1 MTHANIREKIPR
13 SLNNAFTH
21 FLGLPW
27 SVAKGFDTSC
37 PVSAFIPKEKIPDA
51 QTIELW
57 LKVNSI
63 MKQKGNTKDMIFAIP
78 YLISWISERFTLESG
93 DLVLTGT
100 PDGVGPVKTGN
111 TIHCGITDV
120 TEMTFSVK

>member
-1 MTHANIREKIPR
+1 MN
-13 SLNNAFTH
+13 FTD

-37 PVSAFIPKEKIPDA
+37 PVSAFIPRKKF
-51 QTIELW
+51 QMLKTIELW

-63 MKQKGNTKDMIFAIP
+63 MKQKGNTKDMIFPIP
-78 YLISWISERFTLESG
+78 YLISWISERFSLESG

-100 PDGVGPVKTGN
+100 PDGVAR
-111 TIHCGITDV
+111 
-120 TEMTFSVK
+120 